1 MPVLVTSQLRYDAG
15 GVPTLVRTTIFDASA
30 YQRYERQLVEERDR
44 AQQAADEA
52 RRARVAAD
60 AANEGK
66 SRFLAAMNHEYRT
79 PINIIAGFAELL
91 AASEVR
97 ATDAERAE
105 YLGEMRAAS
114 LHLLGLLE
122 DATRYGRLDELER
135 SPRLGPARLRSVAGG
150 GLRLARPVIDAR
162 AVEVVLEAG
171 EDDPEV
177 LSNPAIDEAI
187 ACVLR
192 DIARR
197 APVHTGLRIGVRT
210 AADGG
215 VIELR
220 GSALGGSDAA
230 LQALVSP
237 LNAPEVLGRGLEGSG
252 LGMAFAERVLRIC
265 GGSLAIGQTTEG
277 KSSLVL
283 RFGTVLSRSGRNA
296 LAWRLPAKNCEWPRA
311 RQWPPPSMLRAHP
324 SRCRTAVVGFSAMLR
339 IVAAELW
346 PISRSRLAKSC
357 IRTGV
362 DAGAIFHR
370 LNVC

>member
-1 MPVLVTSQLRYDAG
+1 
-15 GVPTLVRTTIFDASA
+15 
-30 YQRYERQLVEERDR
+30 
-44 AQQAADEA
+44 
-52 RRARVAAD
+52 
-60 AANEGK
+60 
-66 SRFLAAMNHEYRT
+66 
-79 PINIIAGFAELL
+79 
-91 AASEVR
+91 
-97 ATDAERAE
+97 
-105 YLGEMRAAS
+105 
-114 LHLLGLLE
+114 
-122 DATRYGRLDELER
+122 
-135 SPRLGPARLRSVAGG
+135 
-150 GLRLARPVIDAR
+150 
-162 AVEVVLEAG
+162 VLEAG

-177 LSNPAIDEAI
+177 LSNLAIDEAI

-283 RFGTVLSRSGRNA
+283 RFGTA
-296 LAWRLPAKNCEWPRA
+296 LGKFGPECTR
-311 RQWPPPSMLRAHP
+311 
-324 SRCRTAVVGFSAMLR
+324 V
-339 IVAAELW
+339 
-346 PISRSRLAKSC
+346 
-357 IRTGV
+357 
-362 DAGAIFHR
+362 
-370 LNVC
+370 